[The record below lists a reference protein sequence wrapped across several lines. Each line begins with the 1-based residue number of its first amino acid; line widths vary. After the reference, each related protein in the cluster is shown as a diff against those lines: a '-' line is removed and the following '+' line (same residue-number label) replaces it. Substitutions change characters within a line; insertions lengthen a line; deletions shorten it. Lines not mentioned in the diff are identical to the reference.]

1 MLVLLLLLAVP
12 AAAANAPPAGPAAVA
27 AASGVG
33 FGLDVTPPGAPAG
46 APMVLEARLARPGD
60 PVDGPPLRWMVAAS
74 AGAPVRVAW
83 EFAYDWEII
92 PGVWTLKVFHEDTQI
107 ASAEFD
113 VSRAPTQPAAG
124 RADSVQPGVKAKAS
138 SAKDDAHGG
147 PDNTKAGAANAAKAV
162 SDRPAPAKPA
172 PNAQAQDSASPAA
185 VPGATSQAAAKAA
198 PLPAP
203 AALSP
208 PEPHG
213 GVQTR
218 PPAPAQAPKP
228 PRQAARI
235 VDGPQERTLHV
246 LVGGVY
252 SEEARALWVTV
263 FLGKQ
268 GVKACV
274 REEQSGQ
281 RKLWAVITG
290 WRDTAGEAL
299 ALKLEQAQ
307 AVGDIF
313 LRAMTAAELN
323 KGLVCP

>member
-1 MLVLLLLLAVP
+1 MLVLLLLLAAH

-27 AASGVG
+27 AAPGVG
-33 FGLDVTPPGAPAG
+33 FGLDVTPGGAPSG
-46 APMVLEARLARPGD
+46 SPVVLEARLARPGD

-92 PGVWTLKVFHEDTQI
+92 PGVWTLKVFNEDAEI

-113 VSRAPTQPAAG
+113 VSRAPAAT
-124 RADSVQPGVKAKAS
+124 AE
-138 SAKDDAHGG
+138 
-147 PDNTKAGAANAAKAV
+147 
-162 SDRPAPAKPA
+162 
-172 PNAQAQDSASPAA
+172 
-185 VPGATSQAAAKAA
+185 AKAA
-198 PLPAP
+198 PGKPGVKVQAQPARDTGHAAQSKPKPGAANIPNADRVDGERPAPSMPAPDARAP
-203 AALSP
+203 AAPGASSQAAP
-208 PEPHG
+208 KAAA
-213 GVQTR
+213 
-218 PPAPAQAPKP
+218 PPAPPAPSQAEPRGAGQARAPAQTPKP

-274 REEQSGQ
+274 REERSGQ

-290 WRDTAGEAL
+290 WRDTPEEAR

-323 KGLVCP
+323 QGLVCP